1 MIRPAIYRIKK
12 KQHFLKSTWF
22 LPRDVAH
29 YTRFLIDFYFILKR
43 WFVFPLWL
51 WNMNEERNKFKNVD
65 CWWSVLPVCGW
76 RNPLWVSSLL
86 AEEQAAYVPTVLQKK
101 KKKTRFLRESFHF
114 KPTEKNERI
123 LSHQVESHFL
133 SPLVERGGLQFW
145 RWGRRSRSFPCS
157 SLIGCQAE
165 TQLSLSSCP
174 FDLLYESAQRL
185 QNKKHHSGLQQRWKE
200 TVLCHV

>member
-12 KQHFLKSTWF
+12 KKHFLKSTWF

-43 WFVFPLWL
+43 WF
-51 WNMNEERNKFKNVD
+51 MNEERNKFKNVD
-65 CWWSVLPVCGW
+65 CSLFYPFAAEGT
-76 RNPLWVSSLL
+76 LSGSLHSSLKNRRL
-86 AEEQAAYVPTVLQKK
+86 MFQQFYKK